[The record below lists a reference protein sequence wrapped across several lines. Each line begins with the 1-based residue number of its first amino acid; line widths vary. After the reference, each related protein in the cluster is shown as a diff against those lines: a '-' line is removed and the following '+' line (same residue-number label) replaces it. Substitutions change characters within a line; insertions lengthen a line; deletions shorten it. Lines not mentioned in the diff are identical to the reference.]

1 MNEPDTLD
9 KRAIRRSFE
18 RAAQT
23 YDAAAV
29 LQREIADRMLERLDI
44 MRLQPR
50 KLLDLGSGT
59 GEGTRVLR
67 QRYPDSE
74 LIALDLALGMLQ
86 QGRTK
91 LSSWKDRLP
100 WNKPSVRHVCADADA
115 LPLKSDSL
123 DMIWSNVTLQWCNNL
138 EKTFGEFYRAL
149 NPGGL
154 LFFSTFGPDT
164 LKELRSAFAGL
175 DGYPHVSR
183 FVDMHDIGDALSH
196 SGFAAPVME
205 MECLTL
211 TYADLR
217 SMLRELKD
225 IGAHNAAMGRR
236 SGLMGRGEW
245 QALQQAYEQFRRDG
259 RLPATFEV
267 IYGHAWVPEQKR
279 RQLDDGRQVI
289 QFNIQQRRAKH
300 GI

>member
-44 MRLQPR
+44 MRLQP
-50 KLLDLGSGT
+50 KTLLDLGSGT

-67 QRYPDSE
+67 QRYPESE
-74 LIALDLALGMLQ
+74 LIALDLALTMLQ
-86 QGRTK
+86 QGRAK

-100 WNKPSVRHVCADADA
+100 WHKSSVRHVCADADA

-196 SGFAAPVME
+196 AGFAAPVME

-211 TYADLR
+211 TYTDLR

-225 IGAHNAAMGRR
+225 IGAHNAAVGRR

-245 QALQQAYEQFRRDG
+245 LALQQAYEQFRSDG

>member
-50 KLLDLGSGT
+50 TLLDLGSGT

>member
-1 MNEPDTLD
+1 MNESDTLD

-29 LQREIADRMLERLDI
+29 LQREIGDRMLERLDI
-44 MRLQPR
+44 MRLQPAT
-50 KLLDLGSGT
+50 LLDLGSGT
-59 GEGTRVLR
+59 GEGTRLLR
-67 QRYPDSE
+67 QRYPESDV
-74 LIALDLALGMLQ
+74 IALDLALTMLQ
-86 QGRTK
+86 QGRAKMT
-91 LSSWKDRLP
+91 SWKDRLP
-100 WNKPSVRHVCADADA
+100 WSKPAVRHVCADADA
-115 LPLKSDSL
+115 LPLKNNSL

-138 EKTFGEFYRAL
+138 ENTFAEFYRAL

-164 LKELRSAFAGL
+164 LKELRTVFAGL

-211 TYADLR
+211 TYTDLR
-217 SMLRELKD
+217 SMLKELKD
-225 IGAHNAAMGRR
+225 IGAHNAAVGRR
-236 SGLMGRGEW
+236 HGLMGRGEW
-245 QALQQAYEQFRRDG
+245 QALQQAYEQFRRDD

-279 RQLDDGRQVI
+279 TKLDDGRQVI
-289 QFNIQQRRAKH
+289 QFNIEQRRAKH